1 MKSRNIQLVT
11 KQHVIRALDDERTVF
26 EALQGCPIN
35 RSFPQQKHLTVP
47 TVNALMHALQN
58 GNILLDH
65 DDPGIELCYR
75 RGLLHSEIT
84 KPGPL
89 NAVCVFPT
97 RLHEKYFCSFYMH
110 IICICANPAR
120 YIEFYLANWKPQP
133 FAFDKYPSITQLCST
148 ILGRF
153 SGKNLMHC
161 LEGKLS
167 TAAKLRPPEAQY
179 QDEFYRAFTSLLGN
193 GVPISSEW
201 SQPGDGRIDFRVIE
215 PAWGFELLREGDR
228 LAEHCHR
235 FKAGGD
241 ILLLDPERPP
251 QRLDYFGLQDLTP

>member
-97 RLHEKYFCSFYMH
+97 RLHEKYFCS
-110 IICICANPAR
+110 
-120 YIEFYLANWKPQP
+120 
-133 FAFDKYPSITQLCST
+133 
-148 ILGRF
+148 
-153 SGKNLMHC
+153 
-161 LEGKLS
+161 
-167 TAAKLRPPEAQY
+167 
-179 QDEFYRAFTSLLGN
+179 
-193 GVPISSEW
+193 
-201 SQPGDGRIDFRVIE
+201 
-215 PAWGFELLREGDR
+215 
-228 LAEHCHR
+228 
-235 FKAGGD
+235 
-241 ILLLDPERPP
+241 
-251 QRLDYFGLQDLTP
+251 